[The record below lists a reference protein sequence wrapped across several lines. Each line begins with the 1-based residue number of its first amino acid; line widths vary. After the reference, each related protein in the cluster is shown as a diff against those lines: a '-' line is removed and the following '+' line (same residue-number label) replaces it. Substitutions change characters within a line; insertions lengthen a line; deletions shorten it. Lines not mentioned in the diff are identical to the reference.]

1 MVTVTS
7 SLAKKSVDVQDKDRD
22 SVALAYNTLP
32 RFVGEVH
39 ADGTVDLFDE
49 YLAQT
54 TQDEDIDFNVF
65 FNKISQLFPDLSRKE
80 VLERWLVNKRALLQ
94 DGTLAY
100 YVQLQVNDV
109 LDVETFVQHDA
120 DEYLQ
125 RLDHE
130 IAVFAKTVRERA
142 EHSRKMQTGIPH
154 TQFFKKSKTYKL
166 ATQSD
171 VPLSVLFDNFV
182 PSSAFPF
189 ASYAGMFKYTKS
201 FTPRPG
207 MDVSSPDTI
216 IMVRSGSKQAGDLP
230 NVFVYVS
237 ADGTA
242 ECEFEGSVLDDDGA
256 AIAELITHAL
266 HIDGNMHVTQIG
278 VQGLYFFVGYTI
290 DRYIFPEFVM
300 NNAAVSAQISLG
312 EFTVASRVG
321 PTRIYFPEK
330 KVTATIAAKTVTVGT
345 SDYAHVSNFASAGDM
360 YIRLFVSRAA
370 TDADAAVF
378 ADLVSRILNAYIS
391 DYDALYKIYKTYIP
405 GFVRTN
411 LARQFTAP
419 TSRGL
424 DPQLFVAN
432 YSRVCPH
439 IPTLSDSETA
449 RQRDDGTAIEF
460 PRGSSQWYVCT
471 DPEYRYPG
479 VRENTLANAD
489 MYPYI
494 PCCFKTDQRTK
505 PKFRKYYME
514 DDEQTLQIRL
524 ITTDKLLA
532 PDFFGVLPPLV
543 NDLFLSLDPNNVYVR
558 YGVSETLQS
567 FIDCVSLATSKQV
580 SRARIPS
587 IVNLALCAQEN
598 PGLLI
603 SEIET
608 SVKDPSTYFSPRHY
622 IRLLEEVFGVN
633 IYIFDKNGIAVPN
646 HVYGYYRYARKKLPT
661 IIVYEHLAAQRCELV
676 SRWDQDTDEYSHIQP
691 ETFTPFLDNIL
702 SESVETWVAGVRLQ
716 PIQPPHFSKKCVAQ
730 YIDMY
735 GKTRGLKFAD
745 ETGHVY
751 VDTTPLPPLNVPL
764 THKIYTNGDSQRFD
778 QIIGPYTPD
787 ARWKMTLP
795 IHNSHDIE
803 RGMANIRTA
812 RYLCDVFIFMYSQ
825 WQHDTGDTAIERF
838 VQERVVVAR
847 DFTYT
852 LLGPATSDIAGVMR
866 GSKFVA
872 QSQRMLERLVFVLER
887 AIQQDRQRV
896 DMLHATKYFAGYYSS
911 IDSFKRGDFILTPSI
926 SFTQTRSELEIFN
939 QPIAQNAY
947 VISVNG
953 TLYDAVPS
961 VYNPSSKIIAFNSPD
976 DIHVLDGADPPLLAY
991 KQHGKVHYAQLTRT
1005 VN

>member
-7 SLAKKSVDVQDKDRD
+7 SLAKKSLDVPDKDRD
-22 SVALAYNTLP
+22 SIALAYNTLP
-32 RFVGEVH
+32 RFVGEIH
-39 ADGTVDLFDE
+39 ADGTFDFFDE

-65 FNKISQLFPDLSRKE
+65 YNNIATLFPDLSREEILK
-80 VLERWLVNKRALLQ
+80 RWLINKRALLE

-109 LDVETFVQHDA
+109 MDIQTFIEHDS

-125 RLDHE
+125 RLKHE
-130 IAVFAKTVRERA
+130 MAVFAKTAHERA
-142 EHSRKMQTGIPH
+142 ENSRRMQTGIPYS
-154 TQFFKKSKTYKL
+154 QFFKKSKTYKL
-166 ATQSD
+166 VTQSH
-171 VPLSVLFDNFV
+171 VPLSVLFDNFQ

-189 ASYAGMFKYTKS
+189 ASYAGMFKYIKS
-201 FTPRPG
+201 FTPQPG
-207 MDVSSPDTI
+207 MDVSSLDTI
-216 IMVRSGSKQAGDLP
+216 ILVRSSSKQEDTA
-230 NVFVYVS
+230 NVFVYSS
-237 ADGTA
+237 ADDTV
-242 ECEFEGSVLDDDGA
+242 ECEFEGSVLVDDGSVIAALVTQALSIDDDN
-256 AIAELITHAL
+256 IR
-266 HIDGNMHVTQIG
+266 VTQVG
-278 VQGLYFFVGYTI
+278 VQGSYFFVGYTI

-312 EFTVASRVG
+312 EFTVASRTG
-321 PTRIYFPEK
+321 PTRVYFPAK

-345 SDYAHVSNFASAGDM
+345 SDYTHVSNFASAGDR

-370 TDADAAVF
+370 TDSDADGFADAM
-378 ADLVSRILNAYIS
+378 SRILNAYIS
-391 DYDALYKIYKTYIP
+391 NYDSLYKIYKTYIP

-411 LARQFTAP
+411 LDRQFSAP
-419 TSRGL
+419 ESRGL
-424 DPQLFVAN
+424 DPLLFVAN

-439 IPTLSDSETA
+439 IPTLSDSATA
-449 RQRDDGTAIEF
+449 QQRDDGTAIEF
-460 PRGSSQWYVCT
+460 PKGSDQWYVCL

-479 VRENTLANAD
+479 VRENTLTNAEL
-489 MYPYI
+489 YPYI

-558 YGVSETLQS
+558 YGVSQTLHS
-567 FIDCVSLATSKQV
+567 FIDCVSLATSKHV
-580 SRARIPS
+580 ARARIPS
-587 IVNLALCAQEN
+587 VVNLALCAQEN

-603 SEIET
+603 SEIEAR
-608 SVKDPSTYFSPRHY
+608 VKDPGTYFSPRHY

-633 IYIFDKNGIAVPN
+633 IYIFDKNGIVVPN
-646 HVYGYYRYARKKLPT
+646 HVYGYYRYTRKKLPT

-676 SRWDQDTDEYSHIQP
+676 SRWDQDTDDYSHIQP
-691 ETFTPFLDNIL
+691 DAFTPFLDNVL
-702 SESVETWVAGVRLQ
+702 ADSVETWVAGVRLQ
-716 PIQPPHFSKKCVAQ
+716 PIQPPEFFAKCVAQ

-745 ETGHVY
+745 KTGHVY

-764 THKIYTNGDSQRFD
+764 THKIYSNNDSQLFNH
-778 QIIGPYTPD
+778 IIGPYMPS
-787 ARWKMTLP
+787 AGWKMTLP
-795 IHNSHDIE
+795 VNNSHKVE
-803 RGMANIRTA
+803 RGMSNIRTA
-812 RYLCDVFIFMYSQ
+812 RYLCDVFIFLYSQ
-825 WQHDTGDTAIERF
+825 WRHDTGNTAIEKF
-838 VQERVVVAR
+838 VQDRVIIAH
-847 DFTYT
+847 DFKYT
-852 LLGPATSDIAGVMR
+852 LSGASTSDIASVMR

-872 QSQRMLERLVFVLER
+872 QSQRMVERLVFVLER
-887 AIQQDRQRV
+887 AIQQNRQRV
-896 DMLHATKYFAGYYSS
+896 NTLHTEKYFADYYSS
-911 IDSFKRGDFILTPSI
+911 IDSFKRGNFVLTPSI
-926 SFTQTRSELEIFN
+926 AFTQAKSEIEIFN
-939 QPIAQNAY
+939 QPTEQNAY
-947 VISVNG
+947 LITVNG

-976 DIHVLDGADPPLLAY
+976 DIHVLDGVDPPLLAY
-991 KQHGKVHYAQLTRT
+991 KQHGKVHYLQLTRT